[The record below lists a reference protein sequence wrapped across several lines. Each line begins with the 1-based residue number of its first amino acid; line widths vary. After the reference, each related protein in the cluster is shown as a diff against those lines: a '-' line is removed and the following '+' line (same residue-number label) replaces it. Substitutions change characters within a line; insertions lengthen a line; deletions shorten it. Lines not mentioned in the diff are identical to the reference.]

1 MFGTVSAY
9 LNPTSTDTISDEQKK
24 LVENSIRYQMMT
36 IMRSGL
42 VESQIDAIDYV
53 RYLSPI
59 VAINDNGFRL
69 DPGVQP
75 HLHFSQSSDSSGMT
89 VTQSILII
97 AACFT
102 MIGAIGL
109 VFTVKMLFRQEEDYY
124 SVKQQRTVELDED
137 DSMIPQTSGR
147 QEHVCKE
154 RGYVWSTIKKEHEN
168 NMTGEDNSDQ
178 QFMTD
183 QHVDDSQNAR
193 KEQKSDDT
201 SWGTNANMSATMR
214 RVIVTKKVPVAR
226 ARSGDMIN
234 LGSVMEEDDEETP
247 AFRMK

>member
-1 MFGTVSAY
+1 
-9 LNPTSTDTISDEQKK
+9 
-24 LVENSIRYQMMT
+24 
-36 IMRSGL
+36 
-42 VESQIDAIDYV
+42 
-53 RYLSPI
+53 
-59 VAINDNGFRL
+59 
-69 DPGVQP
+69 
-75 HLHFSQSSDSSGMT
+75 
-89 VTQSILII
+89 
-97 AACFT
+97 
-102 MIGAIGL
+102 
-109 VFTVKMLFRQEEDYY
+109 
-124 SVKQQRTVELDED
+124 
-137 DSMIPQTSGR
+137 
-147 QEHVCKE
+147 
-154 RGYVWSTIKKEHEN
+154 
-168 NMTGEDNSDQ
+168 MTGEDNSDQ